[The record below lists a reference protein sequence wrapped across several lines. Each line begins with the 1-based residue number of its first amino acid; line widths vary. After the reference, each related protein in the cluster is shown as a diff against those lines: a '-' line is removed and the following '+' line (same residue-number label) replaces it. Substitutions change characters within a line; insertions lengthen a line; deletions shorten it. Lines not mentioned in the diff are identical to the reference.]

1 MTMDTRNCLVEAGA
15 APCCVYTLPELRT
28 LLKHHREAPL
38 SVDELLRLHS
48 ARRLFG
54 GKCSD

>member
-1 MTMDTRNCLVEAGA
+1 MDTRNCLVEAGA